1 MKLKVLGSG
10 SNANCYLLQSNSGET
25 LIIECGVDIKEIKK
39 ALNFNFSK
47 VAGAIITHEHLDH
60 AKEVFDLIMLGV
72 GVYASHGTFKALIE
86 KNNRG
91 RVNGKIFTITQMQKN
106 TMQEMKTY
114 KVGSFTVTTFS
125 VKHDALEPLGFLI
138 EHPECGTILFAT
150 DTYYIPYSFKDF
162 DVNHVMIECNYSKE
176 ILRYNNQLEKLKDRI
191 IHSHLELE
199 DVKEFF
205 RANQFTEL
213 RDVVLLHL
221 SNANSNAEQ
230 FTEEIRTLTKRPVY
244 VADKGLEVDFDLYK
258 F

>member
-1 MKLKVLGSG
+1 MKLKVLGSSSHG
-10 SNANCYLLQSNSGET
+10 NCYLLQSSEGET
-25 LIIECGVDIKEIKK
+25 LIVECGVDIKEIKK

-47 VAGAIITHEHLDH
+47 VVGCLITHGHNDH
-60 AKEVFDLIMLGV
+60 SKEAVKMIKLGV
-72 GVYASHGTFKALIE
+72 RVFCSNGTFKEINSKYDYAAFYKWHQI
-86 KNNRG
+86 K
-91 RVNGKIFTITQMQKN
+91 
-106 TMQEMKTY
+106 EMESCSI
-114 KVGSFTVTTFS
+114 GSFTVVPFG

-162 DVNHVMIECNYSKE
+162 DVHHVMIECNYSKE

-191 IHSHLELE
+191 MHSHFELE

-205 RANQFTEL
+205 RANCFTEL
-213 RDVVLLHL
+213 RDVILLHL

-244 VADKGLEVDFDLYK
+244 IADKGLEVDFDLFK

>member
-1 MKLKVLGSG
+1 
-10 SNANCYLLQSNSGET
+10 
-25 LIIECGVDIKEIKK
+25 
-39 ALNFNFSK
+39 
-47 VAGAIITHEHLDH
+47 
-60 AKEVFDLIMLGV
+60 ML
-72 GVYASHGTFKALIE
+72 
-86 KNNRG
+86 
-91 RVNGKIFTITQMQKN
+91 TQIRKN

-114 KVGSFTVTTFS
+114 KIGSYKVTTFG

-162 DVNHVMIECNYSKE
+162 DIHHVMIECNFSKE
-176 ILRYNNQLEKLKDRI
+176 ILRQNNQLAKLQDRI
-191 IHSHLELE
+191 MQSHFELQ

-205 RANQFTEL
+205 IANQFAEL

-230 FTEEIRTLTKRPVY
+230 FTEEIRMLTKRPVY
-244 VADKGLEVDFDLYK
+244 VADKGLEVDFNLYK